1 MKLKS
6 ILYEEGNPLTM
17 VSKGPAQQPG
27 SSSVISYTA
36 PNFALFVN
44 EDGNT
49 PDLTLV
55 NVPALLRYLTL
66 GNAHD
71 PVPLYDIIAGFISLR
86 DSGDECLT
94 AMQVELVA
102 GSPKYP
108 GAGMTMYALASNHF
122 STPITSDRQMSTSKQ
137 GKQTWAKIESDTAN
151 WQRGGVQLDN
161 YGQIIDDGADDWSD
175 VNPSGDDSD
184 QATGSAA
191 PSAKKASS
199 APDRHYMDIVGTYPH
214 RSIGLRQG
222 PRTPSTVDDCP
233 VPNKYGN
240 VKDVSVMADNLG
252 TAEVWT
258 YKGPIKAA
266 PLIQAA
272 NKLTTIIANKRGTGL
287 FDHAAKNTTQFFA
300 NAGIEMFRRRYA
312 SRQM

>member
-71 PVPLYDIIAGFISLR
+71 PLPLYDIIAGYISLR
-86 DSGDECLT
+86 DSGNECLT

-102 GSPKYP
+102 SSPKYP
-108 GAGMTMYALASNHF
+108 GAGMTMYALASDHF
-122 STPITSDRQMSTSKQ
+122 STPITSDRHMSTSKQ

-151 WQRGGVQLDN
+151 WQRGGAPLDN

-175 VNPSGDDSD
+175 VNPEDNNSSQTSSATSD
-184 QATGSAA
+184 T
-191 PSAKKASS
+191 KKALS
-199 APDRHYMDIVGTYPH
+199 APDRHYVDIVGTYPH

-233 VPNKYGN
+233 IPNKYGN
-240 VKDVSVMADNLG
+240 VKDVSVMSDNLG

-272 NKLTTIIANKRGTGL
+272 DRLTKVIASKRGTGL
-287 FDHAAKNTTQFFA
+287 FDYIAKNPQFFA
-300 NAGIEMFRRRYA
+300 NAGMEMFKQRYA